1 MNSFHHGCASV
12 RPTGHRFALTRR
24 DLLAATAAGLVAGA
38 PAVAR
43 AAGPQDQLIW
53 AIHVSLAPL
62 WFDPADTQALIT
74 PFMVLYALHDAMV
87 KPMPGNVNA
96 PCLAQ
101 SWSMSEDGLSWDFVL
116 RYGVKF
122 HDGEPITAE
131 DVKFS
136 QVVAQR
142 EPPVMVRVW
151 GRVER
156 VSEDDRS
163 VRS

>member
-1 MNSFHHGCASV
+1 MNSFHHPCAPA
-12 RPTGHRFALTRR
+12 RPAGDRFALTRR

-43 AAGPQDQLIW
+43 AARPQDQLIW

-87 KPMPGNVNA
+87 KPTPDNVNG

-101 SWSMSEDGLSWDFVL
+101 SS
-116 RYGVKF
+116 
-122 HDGEPITAE
+122 
-131 DVKFS
+131 
-136 QVVAQR
+136 
-142 EPPVMVRVW
+142 
-151 GRVER
+151 
-156 VSEDDRS
+156 DRMNG
-163 VRS
+163 